1 MNMLSGNESKL
12 FRNELEIVL
21 EREEWI
27 DAVIEWQSRSGQV
40 VLFRSLLPPQKNG
53 WEMDNAR
60 GGVITPQVP
69 MTFFFPAII
78 LPLRFDWPLSPIFTT
93 IAARSRLGP
102 LQDAD
107 IRTDPVLQCIYR
119 LTGHHQFLLPWMPR
133 AIERMNFEGFDVV
146 LQPAESG

>member
-78 LPLRFDWPLSPIFTT
+78 LPLRFDWPLSPIFSAAAEGGSRFSRT
-93 IAARSRLGP
+93 IA
-102 LQDAD
+102 DVCC
-107 IRTDPVLQCIYR
+107 RTG
-119 LTGHHQFLLPWMPR
+119 TPR
-133 AIERMNFEGFDVV
+133 AEPPVV
-146 LQPAESG
+146 DRD